1 MSTNAEPAT
10 AIVNG
15 DRPSH
20 ALNTARNTTAQQD
33 RPSLTEALTLR
44 RNLLQSLWIGVRQLP
59 RGRRIILMIRLCVSF
74 AQIVAFIPILALP
87 GSHRVSP
94 SHEQGR
100 VCDPDSLFK
109 YLVVHIVRLALDI
122 PVELYLGLSPHRTR
136 QGRRAGPEARA
147 IAERDRPLGSEY
159 LDLKVGK
166 ISTLL
171 GIASLVIFFV
181 GNAIVY
187 SSTECSQRPADAVP
201 LFWAALASLIVVYIF
216 IVEIAVLA
224 FLIVCALPLLIV
236 VLRALGLNHRLPQR
250 ELHPET
256 GKIDQEEVDKRLKL
270 VYYTPAE
277 EEEGQGGVDATGE
290 TAGSSGVEPGAQ
302 SSDANEEAKQSADA
316 NGAGSIRPGLGS
328 RRPTQDTIQSTPHP
342 ALGRFSR
349 LTRILVARRRSSA
362 PSGGGRKSPATP
374 PHTTT
379 TTTTT
384 SSSSSSSNTPR
395 TEPTS
400 TAPTS
405 NNNKAKANRHKL
417 KYPLHPLPAH
427 RATCPICLC
436 DFEEPSP
443 DAEEEPEPLR
453 LLECGHVMHRSCVD
467 QWLTTVS
474 GRCPVCQRAVVPG
487 DEPEARREGDD
498 AETARR
504 VAEVARDDAQ
514 MVETQQQQQD
524 SVGENHTTAITAAP
538 PLSGETLASSQT
550 PTPAPVANTTPA
562 KEEEEAIFESHELQ
576 PLPSCSSASSRPTRP
591 ES

>member
-10 AIVNG
+10 AVVQGERPAPVLPTNG
-15 DRPSH
+15 DR
-20 ALNTARNTTAQQD
+20 ND
-33 RPSLTEALTLR
+33 RLETPSLTEALTLR

-59 RGRRIILMIRLCVSF
+59 RGRRVVLMIRLCVSF
-74 AQIVAFIPILALP
+74 AQIVAFIPVLALP

-147 IAERDRPLGSEY
+147 VAERDRPLGSEY
-159 LDLKVGK
+159 LDVKVGK

-187 SSTECSQRPADAVP
+187 SSTECSQRPAEAVP

-224 FLIVCALPLLIV
+224 FLIVCALPLLIM

-256 GKIDQEEVDKRLKL
+256 GKIDQEEVDKRVKL

-277 EEEGQGGVDATGE
+277 EDEE
-290 TAGSSGVEPGAQ
+290 TAGGKHGAEEAQ
-302 SSDANEEAKQSADA
+302 ATDTTEHVNAASPSTSEIGEAKQPI
-316 NGAGSIRPGLGS
+316 AGSDAASNRPGLGS
-328 RRPTQDTIQSTPHP
+328 RRATQDTTQSTSNA

-349 LTRILVARRRSSA
+349 LTRLLVARRRSSA
-362 PSGGGRKSPATP
+362 SSTTRLGRRKAAATP
-374 PHTTT
+374 PD
-379 TTTTT
+379 
-384 SSSSSSSNTPR
+384 SSAANAPQ
-395 TEPTS
+395 TEPS
-400 TAPTS
+400 HMLKS
-405 NNNKAKANRHKL
+405 AKAAAKSAKHGKL

-436 DFEEPSP
+436 DFEEPEP
-443 DAEEEPEPLR
+443 DQEPEPEPLR

-474 GRCPVCQRAVVPG
+474 GRCPVCQKAVI
-487 DEPEARREGDD
+487 PEMETRGEDATQAQEQGNAVNGQPASAVRDGAVAE
-498 AETARR
+498 AETDGPQTR
-504 VAEVARDDAQ
+504 VAESSSRAQ
-514 MVETQQQQQD
+514 MTEATQGGSLTEAQA
-524 SVGENHTTAITAAP
+524 VTATASATR
-538 PLSGETLASSQT
+538 GAE
-550 PTPAPVANTTPA
+550 PADDQMG
-562 KEEEEAIFESHELQ
+562 ESHELQ
-576 PLPSCSSASSRPTRP
+576 PLPSSPHRTDPTNL
-591 ES
+591 